1 MANETLHAL
10 RVQVRRALA
19 NAAKHRRAGDRDA
32 AADEQARAR
41 RLETSILRLQALRP
55 GKRKGAA

>member
-19 NAAKHRRAGDRDA
+19 NAAKHRQAGDKET
-32 AADEQARAR
+32 AADEQARAA
-41 RLETSILRLQALRP
+41 RLEAEILRLQALRP